1 MKDEV
6 IGRVTDSSAPSFL
19 SFIFPPASFP
29 RVPLAVPYWTSETYR
44 TIFHSLISGCVV
56 DGPRVGALRAEIVE
70 KLGVA
75 DALLCGSGSLAL
87 ELALRACGVRVG
99 DEVVIPTFC
108 CSAVVRPI
116 LAVGAVP
123 VLADVG
129 AELNLTAETVSLVLT
144 RKTKAIIVPHLFG
157 NPAEIGAIVELA
169 REKNIRVID
178 DAAQA
183 LGATIDGQ
191 AVGSFGDA
199 GILSF
204 GAEKVCFGLGGGA
217 VITQRRGF
225 LDNHA
230 GLNLMLPRLVPTL
243 QKYLRTLF
251 WRRWRGWTLPIY
263 ELIYRA
269 DARDPEAPP
278 SSYRKE
284 RLPNLNAAVALSLVE
299 SLHKNIEARRARVQ
313 AYRELLGDQE
323 GLELI
328 RHRPGST
335 CLTQVV
341 RVAKNRSTGDPASAA
356 IMALRNAGYEIQG
369 SYVPVHRL
377 AYCSMC
383 VWDNLSYTDKVW
395 PDLIELP
402 CEPDVTLMQ
411 VEQIAGIVKSVITS

>member
-6 IGRVTDSSAPSFL
+6 IGRVTDSSATEFFIL
-19 SFIFPPASFP
+19 RFIFPPSSFP
-29 RVPLAVPYWTSETYR
+29 RVPLAVPYWNSETYR
-44 TIFHSLISGCVV
+44 TIFHSLISGRVV
-56 DGPRVGALRAEIVE
+56 DGPQVGALRAEIVE

-87 ELALRACGVRVG
+87 ELALRACGVRAG

-108 CSAVVRPI
+108 CSAVVPPI

-144 RKTKAIIVPHLFG
+144 RKTRAIIVPHLFG

-183 LGATIDGQ
+183 LGATIDGH

-230 GLNLMLPRLVPTL
+230 DLNLMLPRLALTL
-243 QKYLRTLF
+243 KKCLLTLF

-263 ELIYRA
+263 ELIYCA
-269 DARDPEAPP
+269 DARDPEDHRAHIERNGWRISMRP
-278 SSYRKE
+278 SHFRWSSRCTKISK
-284 RLPNLNAAVALSLVE
+284 PVVSE
-299 SLHKNIEARRARVQ
+299 SKPIANCSE
-313 AYRELLGDQE
+313 
-323 GLELI
+323 I
-328 RHRPGST
+328 R
-335 CLTQVV
+335 
-341 RVAKNRSTGDPASAA
+341 
-356 IMALRNAGYEIQG
+356 
-369 SYVPVHRL
+369 
-377 AYCSMC
+377 
-383 VWDNLSYTDKVW
+383 KVW
-395 PDLIELP
+395 
-402 CEPDVTLMQ
+402 
-411 VEQIAGIVKSVITS
+411 S